1 VSKTLY
7 VIGGLALFVV
17 CLAAFVT
24 MSALHLD
31 TGQLVTFIVTIWGV
45 IGGTA
50 GVAAWR
56 NTEVI
61 KEQTNGPLSA
71 THLSVANTADRVAS
85 LESAIQDISTRME
98 KVNV

>member
-1 VSKTLY
+1 VSKTPLMWAA
-7 VIGGLALFVV
+7 LALFVV
-17 CLAAFVT
+17 CIGAFVT

-31 TGQLVTFIVTIWGV
+31 TGTLVTFIVTTWGV

-61 KEQTNGPLSA
+61 KEQTNGPLNA
-71 THLSVANTADRVAS
+71 THANVADTSTRVGAIETALA
-85 LESAIQDISTRME
+85 DISDRM
-98 KVNV
+98 KRGGV